1 MALLKVPWPTANMGI
16 MWVRG
21 AAIRPV
27 PRYAVVDAATLDDI
41 ERELADDSPT
51 ARGELDGAFARF
63 EATQP
68 HLADAISHVLS
79 RPLDDT
85 ALALGYFLS
94 IAIWLAFE
102 RTFGDARLREVS
114 EVAIEATGQAIK
126 LEEEL
131 RAAHGDEPFDLDDV
145 VSIEQ
150 PNVLAFV
157 HEHVDAA
164 LDPALQAEPGDAGS
178 SAGTEDRE
186 VDVDD
191 VHNVYRA
198 VVLLTLCLSHAV
210 LPVDGATR
218 GSRELMA

>member
-1 MALLKVPWPTANMGI
+1 

-27 PRYAVVDAATLDDI
+27 PRFAVVEAALLEDI
-41 ERELADDSPT
+41 ERQLADDSPG
-51 ARGELDGAFARF
+51 AGAELDGAFTRF

-68 HLADAISHVLS
+68 HLADALQRVLT
-79 RPLDDT
+79 RPLDET

-94 IAIWLAFE
+94 ITIWLAFE
-102 RTFGDARLREVS
+102 RAFGPARLREVS
-114 EVAIEATGQAIK
+114 EDALRATEAAIE
-126 LEEEL
+126 LEQEL
-131 RAAHGDEPFDLDDV
+131 RASHGEEPFDLDDV
-145 VSIEQ
+145 VSLEQ
-150 PNVLAFV
+150 PSVLAFV

-164 LDPALQAEPGDAGS
+164 LEPATNTTSRPRD
-178 SAGTEDRE
+178 

-191 VHNVYRA
+191 VHSVYRA

-210 LPVDGATR
+210 LPVDGAASR

>member
-1 MALLKVPWPTANMGI
+1 

-27 PRYAVVDAATLDDI
+27 PRYAVV
-41 ERELADDSPT
+41 ERETLERIEQRLADDSS
-51 ARGELDGAFARF
+51 RGREELDGAFARF
-63 EATQP
+63 ESTQP
-68 HLADAISHVLS
+68 HVADAVSQVLS
-79 RPLDDT
+79 RPLDET

-94 IAIWLAFE
+94 ISIWLAFE
-102 RTFGDARLREVS
+102 QTFGEQRLREVS
-114 EVAIEATGQAIK
+114 ADALQATAAAIA

-131 RAAHGDEPFDLDDV
+131 RASRGDEPFDLDDV

-164 LDPALQAEPGDAGS
+164 L
-178 SAGTEDRE
+178 TTREDGGGRE

-191 VHNVYRA
+191 VHAVYRSTI
-198 VVLLTLCLSHAV
+198 LLTLCLSHAV
-210 LPVDGATR
+210 VPVDGTAR
-218 GSRELMA
+218 GRDELIA

>member
-1 MALLKVPWPTANMGI
+1 

-27 PRYAVVDAATLDDI
+27 PRYAVVDASTLEKI
-41 ERELADDSPT
+41 ECELAEDTSG
-51 ARGELDGAFARF
+51 ARDALDASFARF
-63 EATQP
+63 EAMQP
-68 HLADAISHVLS
+68 HLADALAQVLS
-79 RPLDDT
+79 KPLDET
-85 ALALGYFLS
+85 ALALGYFLT
-94 IAIWLAFE
+94 IATWLAFE
-102 RTFGDARLREVS
+102 RTFGKARLREVS
-114 EVAIEATGQAIK
+114 QDALAATDEAIK

-150 PNVLAFV
+150 PNLLAFV

-164 LDPALQAEPGDAGS
+164 LDPSPRHGGPS
-178 SAGTEDRE
+178 PRSRE

-191 VHNVYRA
+191 VHAVYRA
-198 VVLLTLCLSHAV
+198 IVLLTLCLSHAV
-210 LPVDGATR
+210 LAIDGAAR

>member
-1 MALLKVPWPTANMGI
+1 LRDPVALGMGPLLTFSF

-27 PRYAVVDAATLDDI
+27 PRYAVVDARTLEKI
-41 ERELADDSPT
+41 ERELAEDSGG
-51 ARGELDGAFARF
+51 ARDALDSAFGRF

-68 HLADAISHVLS
+68 HLADTLAQVLS
-79 RPLDDT
+79 KPLDET
-85 ALALGYFLS
+85 ALALGYFLT
-94 IAIWLAFE
+94 IATWLAFE
-102 RTFGDARLREVS
+102 RTFGKARLREVTPDAL
-114 EVAIEATGQAIK
+114 VATEEAIK

-150 PNVLAFV
+150 PNLFAFV

-164 LDPALQAEPGDAGS
+164 LDPAPRDAGALRDRS
-178 SAGTEDRE
+178 PSRE

-191 VHNVYRA
+191 VHAVYRA
-198 VVLLTLCLSHAV
+198 IVLMTLCLSHAV
-210 LPVDGATR
+210 LAVDGAAR

>member
-1 MALLKVPWPTANMGI
+1 

-27 PRYAVVDAATLDDI
+27 PRYAIVGAGTLEQI
-41 ERELADDSPT
+41 ERSLADESPE
-51 ARGELDGAFARF
+51 ARAELDGAFARF
-63 EATQP
+63 ESTQP
-68 HLADAISHVLS
+68 ELSDAISQVLS
-79 RPLDDT
+79 RPLDET

-94 IAIWLAFE
+94 IAVWLAFE
-102 RTFGDARLREVS
+102 RTFGSERLREVTTD
-114 EVAIEATGQAIK
+114 ALAATEGAIK

-150 PNVLAFV
+150 PGVLAFV

-164 LDPALQAEPGDAGS
+164 LEPRSHEGEIGAEP
-178 SAGTEDRE
+178 RE
-186 VDVDD
+186 VDADD
-191 VHNVYRA
+191 VHAVYRA
-198 VVLLTLCLSHAV
+198 IVLLTLCLSHAV